1 MDHMLMRL
9 GRWLRLAGHDVENP
23 RSMSDGD
30 LIAQAGDRRTLLTRD
45 RSLAELCERAGVRCI
60 LIRSSHIDD
69 QLREVQERGI
79 NLGLNPER
87 CTICNGEL
95 LDMGNGRWM
104 CSRCGKIYW
113 QGSHW
118 RGIEARLRSLGS

>member
-23 RSMSDGD
+23 RSMSDVD

-45 RSLAELCERAGVRCI
+45 RSLAELCEREGVRCI
-60 LIRSSHIDD
+60 LIRSSDIDE
-69 QLREVQERGI
+69 QLREVRGRGI
-79 NLGLNPER
+79 DLSLNPER
-87 CTICNGEL
+87 CTICNGGL

-104 CSRCGKIYW
+104 CSECGKIYW
-113 QGSHW
+113 RGSHW